1 MRHEIKYL
9 ISAPSAKIVKSL
21 LSPVLDYDP
30 HYTESWYTVS
40 SLYFDDLSFSAY
52 NEKVDGMPE
61 REKFRI
67 RIYNSDTSYIVLE
80 KKSKKNDLV
89 SKDSIRLTKDLV
101 SGIISGEKIRMEDS
115 LAREFDAKLLSDG
128 LRPLVTVKYDRTAF
142 VYRAENTRI
151 TIDENI
157 RFSLS
162 PSSLSDINAVFIPL
176 QSEFRTVMEVK
187 YDRVFPSFLVPV
199 LSSVPTERTSY
210 SKYAMAVSAIEGS
223 YL

>member
-1 MRHEIKYL
+1 
-9 ISAPSAKIVKSL
+9 
-21 LSPVLDYDP
+21 
-30 HYTESWYTVS
+30 
-40 SLYFDDLSFSAY
+40 
-52 NEKVDGMPE
+52 
-61 REKFRI
+61 
-67 RIYNSDTSYIVLE
+67 
-80 KKSKKNDLV
+80 
-89 SKDSIRLTKDLV
+89 
-101 SGIISGEKIRMEDS
+101 MEDS

-142 VYRAENTRI
+142 VYRSENTRI